1 MNSWAPSMGIGFQVA
16 KFLFEVQ
23 KASSLF
29 CCVQNGPVVIW
40 VAWIGLRGSSKLS
53 WRSERAF
60 SEAFWTFSPV
70 SLVYYTGVSV
80 PRWTGGL
87 LQWEMVFKSPNFY
100 LKSKRLKIFFCL
112 VKRAHLSFGLPVL
125 ALEWVKGDPEE
136 VKGPF
141 QRPFGPSVQL
151 A

>member
-1 MNSWAPSMGIGFQVA
+1 MNRWAPSMGNGFQVA

-40 VAWIGLRGSSKLS
+40 VACIGLRGSSKLS
-53 WRSERAF
+53 WRSARAF

-70 SLVYYTGVSV
+70 SLVYYAGVSV
-80 PRWTGGL
+80 AQRTVGL
-87 LQWEMVFKSPNFY
+87 LQWKMVFKSPNFY
-100 LKSKRLKIFFCL
+100 LKSKRLRTFF
-112 VKRAHLSFGLPVL
+112 ASSNMAQLSFGLPVF
-125 ALEWVKGDPEE
+125 ALEGVIGDPEE
-136 VKGPF
+136 VRGPF